1 MGTAGLGDIGRC
13 ETHLGFFQLDADSS
27 FPIAAPIINFFYV
40 KSRSLFNSF
49 SAKRYTTLES
59 TTREKNIVAT
69 VRDADGFV
77 DLCEIWND
85 GSYRI
90 EEHVV
95 QTGDGYLLGLH
106 RVVKKSDEEISRE
119 NAGARPRVRRGADG
133 SVRGNGG
140 KKVVYLHHGQ
150 SDFVAPDISV
160 MLMATRTFDEQR
172 SLGLPVGQGAM
183 SSICSGGARLRR
195 LG

>member
-1 MGTAGLGDIGRC
+1 MSSICLSLSRVDGP
-13 ETHLGFFQLDADSS
+13 ADPSA
-27 FPIAAPIINFFYV
+27 AAPVINYFYG

-49 SAKRYTTLES
+49 SEKRYTTVES
-59 TTREKNIVAT
+59 SKKDKNIVAK

-85 GSYRI
+85 GDYKI

-106 RVVKKSDEEISRE
+106 RVVKKTEDELNGVYPR
-119 NAGARPRVRRGADG
+119 ARVGRAAQGEG

-140 KKVVYLHHGQ
+140 KKVAYLHHGWFRLIYY
-150 SDFVAPDISV
+150 STDADGHN
-160 MLMATRTFDEQR
+160 RTLDEQR
-172 SLGLPVGQGAM
+172 GVGLPVGQGTMPAV
-183 SSICSGGARLRR
+183 CACGEGLRR
-195 LG
+195 LGNPPLY

>member
-1 MGTAGLGDIGRC
+1 M
-13 ETHLGFFQLDADSS
+13 
-27 FPIAAPIINFFYV
+27 INFFYG

-49 SAKRYTTLES
+49 SEKRYTTVES
-59 TTREKNIVAT
+59 SKKDKSIVAK

-85 GSYRI
+85 GNYKI

-106 RVVKKSDEEISRE
+106 RVVKKTE
-119 NAGARPRVRRGADG
+119 NEFNGVYPRARFGRRGGEG

-140 KKVVYLHHGQ
+140 RKVAYLHHGWLHLYFNI
-150 SDFVAPDISV
+150 FVYYS
-160 MLMATRTFDEQR
+160 
-172 SLGLPVGQGAM
+172 
-183 SSICSGGARLRR
+183 
-195 LG
+195 